1 MKQSGPLELVEPGSL
16 ARTGPVG
23 RLMRLA
29 LGAACLWALWEL
41 VANVGAVIAAPIAAA
56 VHPSVAL
63 LIAMA
68 FWVISYLVNIG
79 FSKSWGRRP
88 AYASLA
94 GFLAMGVVAFVI
106 HGELNSPILGVPL
119 FAWLTYF
126 YGHLGLSFV
135 VASVLATPGCEMRA
149 IPELVGRMTGHGSA
163 EHHCPSPL
171 ITKIDEWERQ
181 RIAA

>member
-1 MKQSGPLELVEPGSL
+1 
-16 ARTGPVG
+16 
-23 RLMRLA
+23 
-29 LGAACLWALWEL
+29 
-41 VANVGAVIAAPIAAA
+41 
-56 VHPSVAL
+56 
-63 LIAMA
+63 
-68 FWVISYLVNIG
+68 
-79 FSKSWGRRP
+79 
-88 AYASLA
+88 
-94 GFLAMGVVAFVI
+94 MGVVAFVI

-149 IPELVGRMTGHGSA
+149 IPELVGHMTGHGSA
-163 EHHCPSPL
+163 EHHCPSSL